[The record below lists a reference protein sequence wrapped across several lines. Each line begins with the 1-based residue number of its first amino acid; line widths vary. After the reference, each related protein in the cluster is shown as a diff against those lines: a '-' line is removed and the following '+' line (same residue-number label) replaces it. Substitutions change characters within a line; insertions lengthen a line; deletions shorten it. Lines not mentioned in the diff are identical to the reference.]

1 MQWAKGRVRMLLLT
15 QGWLGLLPLAGVWLA
30 AVAFFGAQRRRLA
43 VTRAAE
49 QP

>member
-1 MQWAKGRVRMLLLT
+1 MLLLT

-43 VTRAAE
+43 DRR
-49 QP
+49 